1 MVRVLVAG
9 SFDILHTGHIFLFQ
23 EAAKRGEVVVVVAR
37 DSSIVK
43 IKGKPPTIP
52 EAQRLEIVQAIKYV
66 SLAVLGNEGEDFLAK
81 PLSLNPDLI
90 LLGPTQKISEAT
102 LLEELKKRGASHVK
116 IERLKAIYDKYEL
129 SSSSK
134 IKKRIISTRNP

>member
-1 MVRVLVAG
+1 MTRVLVAG

-23 EAAKRGEVVVVVAR
+23 EAAKLGDVVVVVAR

-43 IKGKPPTIP
+43 IKGQPPIIP
-52 EAQRLEIVQAIKYV
+52 EAQRLEIIQAIKFV

-90 LLGPTQKISEAT
+90 LLGPSQKISEQK
-102 LLEELKKRGASHVK
+102 LIEELAKRNAAHVK
-116 IERLKAIYDKYEL
+116 VERLKEFYDKYEL

-134 IKKRIISTRNP
+134 IKEKIFSSRN

>member
-1 MVRVLVAG
+1 MTRVLVAG

-23 EAAKRGEVVVVVAR
+23 EAAKRGEVMVVVAR
-37 DSSIVK
+37 DSSIIK
-43 IKGKPPTIP
+43 IKGNPPILP

-90 LLGPTQKISEAT
+90 LLGPTQKISENR
-102 LLEELKKRGASHVK
+102 LVEELEKRGVSHIKV
-116 IERLKAIYDKYEL
+116 ERLKVIDRK
-129 SSSSK
+129 SVV
-134 IKKRIISTRNP
+134 